1 MMKPPDTD
9 AFAKARRYGSA
20 QGIPRLMIEP
30 REKPGLEAD
39 SPSMS
44 IAECSISS
52 GEFLG
57 ILGMVEACR
66 LLLYTNIIQILYISK
81 SFNCVLPPV
90 SFNFPECFLHGA
102 TLITEMRRNDFDT
115 SIPHQGAFS
124 IHAAPNT
131 L

>member
-39 SPSMS
+39 SPSMGV
-44 IAECSISS
+44 AECSIFS

-66 LLLYTNIIQILYISK
+66 LLLYTNHYIRRP
-81 SFNCVLPPV
+81 L
-90 SFNFPECFLHGA
+90 GA
-102 TLITEMRRNDFDT
+102 LRPRGRRVGRLCMAE
-115 SIPHQGAFS
+115 IRK
-124 IHAAPNT
+124 
-131 L
+131 